1 MKYPESFLKLVEDFK
16 KFPGIGKK
24 TAERLALFTISTLD
38 KEQVTLFSEHLNE
51 AKENISHCPICG
63 TLMEHHCPICDDPNR
78 DKRTIMVVSDDKD
91 VFVLE
96 RNPIYHGL
104 YHVLGGAIDFSR
116 GIGPEDLNIESLFQ
130 RLNDIDEIIL
140 SLAGTVEGEL
150 TAQYLKELLKHKGIK
165 VSRIAY
171 GIPVGADL
179 SFADDHTLE
188 LALNN
193 RQKYE

>member
-24 TAERLALFTISTLD
+24 TAERLALYTISTID
-38 KEQVTLFSEHLNE
+38 KDQIDAFSQHLVE
-51 AKENISHCPICG
+51 AKSLISHCPICG
-63 TLMEHHCPICDDPNR
+63 TLMEVHCPICEDTNR
-78 DKRTIMVVSDDKD
+78 DRHTIMVVSDDKD

-116 GIGPEDLNIESLFQ
+116 GISPEDLNIESLFQ
-130 RLNDIDEIIL
+130 RLNGVDEIIL

-150 TAQYLKELLKHKGIK
+150 TAQYLKELLKSKSVK

-193 RQKYE
+193 RRKYE

>member
-24 TAERLALFTISTLD
+24 TAERLALYTISTID
-38 KEQVTLFSEHLNE
+38 KDQIDAFSQHLVE
-51 AKENISHCPICG
+51 AKQNIAHCTVCG
-63 TLMEHHCPICDDPNR
+63 TLMEAHCPICEDVNR
-78 DKRTIMVVSDDKD
+78 ERNTIMVVSEDKD

-96 RNPIYHGL
+96 RNSIYHGV
-104 YHVLGGAIDFSR
+104 YHVLGGSIDFSR

-130 RLNDIDEIIL
+130 RLNNVDEIIL

-150 TAQYLKELLKHKGIK
+150 TAQYLKELLKPKGIK
-165 VSRIAY
+165 ISRIAY

-193 RQKYE
+193 RRKYE

>member
-78 DKRTIMVVSDDKD
+78 DKKTIMVVSDDKD

-116 GIGPEDLNIESLFQ
+116 GIGPDDLNIESLFQ

>member
-24 TAERLALFTISTLD
+24 TAERLALYTISTID
-38 KEQVTLFSEHLNE
+38 KDQIDAFSQHLVE
-51 AKENISHCPICG
+51 AKQNIAHCPVCG
-63 TLMEHHCPICDDPNR
+63 TLMETHCPICEDVNR
-78 DKRTIMVVSDDKD
+78 ERNTIMVVSEDKD

-96 RNPIYHGL
+96 RNSIYHGV
-104 YHVLGGAIDFSR
+104 YHVLGGSIDFSR

-130 RLNDIDEIIL
+130 RLNNVDEIIL

-150 TAQYLKELLKHKGIK
+150 TAQYLKELLKPKGIK
-165 VSRIAY
+165 ISRIAY

-193 RQKYE
+193 RRKYE

>member
-24 TAERLALFTISTLD
+24 TAERLALYTISTID
-38 KEQVTLFSEHLNE
+38 KDQIDAFSQHLVE
-51 AKENISHCPICG
+51 AKSLISHCPICG
-63 TLMEHHCPICDDPNR
+63 TLMEAHCPICEDTNR
-78 DKRTIMVVSDDKD
+78 DRHTIMVVSDDKD

-130 RLNDIDEIIL
+130 RLNGVDEIIL

-150 TAQYLKELLKHKGIK
+150 TAQYVKELLKSKSVK

-193 RQKYE
+193 RRKYE

>member
-1 MKYPESFLKLVEDFK
+1 
-16 KFPGIGKK
+16 
-24 TAERLALFTISTLD
+24 LAGS
-38 KEQVTLFSEHLNE
+38 N
-51 AKENISHCPICG
+51 
-63 TLMEHHCPICDDPNR
+63 
-78 DKRTIMVVSDDKD
+78 
-91 VFVLE
+91 
-96 RNPIYHGL
+96 
-104 YHVLGGAIDFSR
+104 DFSR
-116 GIGPEDLNIESLFQ
+116 GIGPEVLNIESLFQ
-130 RLNDIDEIIL
+130 RLNGIEEIIL

-150 TAQYLKELLKHKGIK
+150 TAQYLKELLKPKGIK